1 MLSLVKEEEPDTTD
15 IALKV
20 KEEPTEDRPC
30 SKGEIIPLLTEIK
43 VEPTDPEKKLLP

>member
-1 MLSLVKEEEPDTTD
+1 MLSLVKEEATD
-15 IALKV
+15 IALTV

-43 VEPTDPEKKLLP
+43 LEPTDPEQKPLP